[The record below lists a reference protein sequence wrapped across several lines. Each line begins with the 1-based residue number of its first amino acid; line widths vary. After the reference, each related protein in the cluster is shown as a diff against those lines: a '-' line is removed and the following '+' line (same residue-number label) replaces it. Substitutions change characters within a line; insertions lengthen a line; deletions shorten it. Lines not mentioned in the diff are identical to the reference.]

1 MSVSAR
7 PQKTA
12 LIVAKR
18 VVDDIY
24 RDGRSV
30 GDRLPPERVMLEH
43 YGVGR
48 GTLREALRF
57 LELQGVLTLKPGPG
71 GGPVIRKPDA
81 TYLANGLL
89 LLLQFSDAPFSIIVE
104 ARVDLEPV
112 MARHAAS
119 RMSKEDLG
127 RLGSSV
133 EQMRGNLRD
142 RDIFLATNREFH
154 ELIAHGSGNAMY
166 SFLIDALVDIVDG
179 THMGVDYPEQRR
191 KAILGAHER
200 IFSALDAHDGD
211 RSFAAMDEHMS
222 EFVRYMQRRY
232 ADVLGQSVTWDIL

>member
-1 MSVSAR
+1 MVVNSR

-18 VVDDIY
+18 VVEDIY
-24 RDGRSV
+24 RGGQSV

-71 GGPVIRKPDA
+71 GGPVIEKPDA
-81 TYLANGLL
+81 TYLANGLV
-89 LLLQFSDAPFSIIVE
+89 LLLQFSESPFSMIVE
-104 ARVDLEPV
+104 ARGDLEPV

-119 RMSKEDLG
+119 RMAPDSVA
-127 RLGSSV
+127 RLGDSV
-133 EQMRGNLRD
+133 EKMRENLEN

-154 ELIAHGSGNAMY
+154 ELIAWGSGNAMY
-166 SFLIDALVDIVDG
+166 GFLIDALVDIVDG

-200 IFSALDAHDGD
+200 IFTALEKHDGD
-211 RSFAAMDEHMS
+211 GSFAAMDEHMS

-232 ADVLGQSVTWDIL
+232 SDVLDQTVTWSIL